1 MANFSSSEY
10 YTELLELHA
19 SKSKSEEKLL
29 RLRQLLERFCR
40 QLTKE
45 ENLTFPNFF
54 SRLDFVS
61 KQYSLTPALNQGL
74 NALRIRTNPAHR
86 DQKVMGS
93 EVEWGVKLLADLV
106 YEVSQEPTPQ
116 ALFDI
121 FPSGKIR
128 FATKSRFKGE
138 RIPKIRCHF
147 SHQLSED
154 VFYVWTDEDPDESVK
169 VKLTPD
175 FDETLYFSDFLPK
188 IQKGVTLN
196 LVDVA
201 FDEEASAYLPEM
213 VVFEPDFLID
223 ISAVSECFHDY
234 GKHPLNYL
242 LSRLESPMNNKYLV
256 LGNLANGFL
265 DAFVNELPG
274 EEVQYGAL
282 MKQIFN
288 QNPYDI
294 ATCPDLEDAESEAKF
309 FVDCKLQF
317 DNIRT
322 LVKEYFPKEIYG
334 IDTNKVVLEPGFLC
348 ETLGL
353 QGRLDLMVQDFSRFV
368 ELKSGKAK
376 EFPPPITHK
385 ENHYVQMMLYFAVL
399 HYNMGIDVHRSQAYL
414 MYSKYPMLYPE
425 RPYWGLVKASIEL
438 RNRIVWNDYEQQRN
452 NDTEQTL
459 SFLQNINAA
468 VLNENKLSGNFWETY
483 LRPSIDLF
491 GKRLNGLSPLE
502 KAYFIRLYNFITKE
516 QFVSKTGSGS
526 DYDTQRGIFTL
537 WNASLQEKMEAG
549 EILYNLS
556 LTSSIIDNDGHR
568 LTFSIPEYDID
579 FLTNFRMGDI
589 VLLYERTNSQ
599 DNVTNRQVIKAS
611 IISITAEE
619 VGLQLRCPQR
629 NASVLPEKS
638 RFAIEHDYMDVG
650 FTAMFKSLAAFMQAN
665 PERRDLLLNQR
676 LPEFDKS
683 LLQTV
688 DEDNDFERVVQKAK
702 AAKDYF
708 LLLGPPGTGK
718 TSQALR
724 MMVERFYAE
733 PETNILLLAYT
744 NKAVDE
750 ICRALES
757 ISPEIDY
764 IRLGNK
770 WSCEEVFQKRL
781 MENQLTACNNRAEVR
796 AHLQRC
802 RVYVSTTTTM
812 GSKTGLFRLKK
823 FDVAI
828 VDEAS
833 QIIEPQ
839 LLWLLCAKARNGENA
854 LGKFILIGDHKQL
867 PAVVVQSPAESEV
880 HEEALRNIGLT
891 NLREALFERL
901 FRLAKE
907 SGQTYCH
914 DMLSRQGRMH
924 ADVADFAN
932 RAFYQNLLETV
943 PTAHQSEELPYLNKG
958 DDDFTQ
964 FLANKRIHFFSTH
977 SRSSDT
983 SFKVNT
989 MEAELTAQICKSIFE
1004 LYRLNEIP
1012 FLANESL
1019 GIITPYR
1026 SQISAIKRELLK
1038 TGIPELQTLL
1048 VDTVERFQGGQRDV
1062 IVYSFCVNRLHQLD
1076 FLPNITVEDGI
1087 EIDRKLNVALTR
1099 AKKQLFILGN
1109 PEILEKNPI
1118 FKRLIE
1124 SILVNE

>member
-1 MANFSSSEY
+1 MANFSPSEY

-61 KQYSLTPALNQGL
+61 KQYSLTSALNQGL

-86 DQKVMGS
+86 DQKVKGS

-147 SHQLSED
+147 SHQTSAD
-154 VFYVWTDEDPDESVK
+154 SFYVWTDEDPDEPVK

-175 FDETLYFSDFLPK
+175 YDETLYFAGFLPK
-188 IQKGVTLN
+188 LHKGVTLN

-201 FDEEASAYLPEM
+201 FDEEASAYLPEI

-223 ISAVSECFHDY
+223 ISAVSECFRDY

-265 DAFVNELPG
+265 DAFVNELPD
-274 EEVQYGAL
+274 EEVQYGVL
-282 MKQIFN
+282 MKQLFN

-309 FVDCKLQF
+309 FADCKLQF
-317 DNIRT
+317 ENIRT
-322 LVKEYFPKEIYG
+322 LVKEYFPKEVYG
-334 IDTNKVVLEPGFLC
+334 IDTDKVVLEPGFLC

-353 QGRLDLMVQDFSRFV
+353 QGRLDLMVQDYSRFV

-376 EFPPPITHK
+376 EFPPPTTHK

-438 RNRIVWNDYEQQRN
+438 RNRIVWNDYEVQRQN
-452 NDTEQTL
+452 STEHTL
-459 SFLQNINAA
+459 SFLQNINAT
-468 VLNENKLSGNFWETY
+468 VLNENKLSGMFWETY

-491 GKRLNGLSPLE
+491 GKRMNGLSSLE
-502 KAYFIRLYNFITKE
+502 KEYFARLYNFITKE

-526 DYDTQRGIFTL
+526 DYDSQRGIFTL

-568 LTFSIPEYDID
+568 LTLSIPQYEID
-579 FLTNFRMGDI
+579 FLSNFRMGDI
-589 VLLYERTNSQ
+589 VLLYERNGSQ

-611 IISITAEE
+611 IISITADE

-638 RFAIEHDYMDVG
+638 RFAIEHDYMDIG
-650 FTAMFKSLAAFMQAN
+650 FTAMYKSLAAFMQAN
-665 PERRDLLLNQR
+665 LERRDLLLNQR
-676 LPEFDKS
+676 PPEFDES
-683 LLQTV
+683 HLQTLKG
-688 DEDNDFERVVQKAK
+688 DEDDFERVVEKAK

-724 MMVERFYAE
+724 MMVEQFYAE
-733 PETNILLLAYT
+733 PTTNILLLAYT

-770 WSCEEVFQKRL
+770 WSCEEDFQKRL
-781 MENQLTACNNRAEVR
+781 MENQLTACNNRTEVR

-802 RVYVSTTTTM
+802 RVYVSTTTMM

-839 LLWLLCAKARNGENA
+839 LLWLLCAKDRNGDNA

-880 HEEALRNIGLT
+880 HEESLRNIGLT

-901 FRLAKE
+901 FRQAKE
-907 SGQTYCH
+907 SGQTNCY

-943 PTAHQSEELPYLNKG
+943 PTAHQSEELPYINKG
-958 DDDFTQ
+958 EYDFTK
-964 FLANKRIHFFSTH
+964 FLAEKRIHFFSTH
-977 SRSSDT
+977 SVAGDK

-989 MEAELTAQICKSIFE
+989 MEAELTAKICQSIFE
-1004 LYRLNEIP
+1004 LHKLNELP
-1012 FLANESL
+1012 FLANESI
-1019 GIITPYR
+1019 GVITPYR

-1076 FLPNITVEDGI
+1076 SLPNITLEDGI

-1109 PEILEKNPI
+1109 PEILNKNQI
-1118 FKRLIE
+1118 YKNLID
-1124 SILVNE
+1124 SIGL